1 MADKKVLYLVIVL
14 QELSYC
20 ENVVQMNNGE
30 YLKLRN
36 NIVHE
41 EYQIRMGGNVK
52 LSDAELRVNATLMNL
67 KAKELKVVSGN
78 VTNLPPAVHFF
89 RAKSL
94 IVKREVFNT
103 IRSIPTG

>member
-1 MADKKVLYLVIVL
+1 
-14 QELSYC
+14 
-20 ENVVQMNNGE
+20 
-30 YLKLRN
+30 
-36 NIVHE
+36 
-41 EYQIRMGGNVK
+41 MGGNVK

-94 IVKREVFNT
+94 IVKREVFKT